1 MIEQGVNAEQIQP
14 RLVVLFAAEKVIIL
28 GHSFGAN
35 LATLFLAAY
44 PEVVTNYK
52 IRLENHCDKKRF

>member
-14 RLVVLFAAEKVIIL
+14 RLVVLFAAEKVILIR
-28 GHSFGAN
+28 HSFGAN

>member
-14 RLVVLFAAEKVIIL
+14 RLVVLFAAEKVILIR
-28 GHSFGAN
+28 HSFGTN

-44 PEVVTNYK
+44 PEVVTKYK
-52 IRLENHCDKKRF
+52 IRLENHCD

>member
-1 MIEQGVNAEQIQP
+1 MNAEQIQP
-14 RLVVLFAAEKVIIL
+14 RLVVLFAAEKVILL

-52 IRLENHCDKKRF
+52 IRL